1 MESSEIE
8 SALATIR
15 EEFPLATLTISSVFS
30 DLSQSEEE
38 EFFLALFKA
47 LKGRASAGYIERFYS
62 RCSGAVPSYY
72 KEDLDRA
79 YQSVKGGDR
88 RSDTSTG
95 ETQLAT
101 PIGQMPSSSASE
113 GKVLKGMSHQMS
125 GRGHIK
131 LHTLNIIGSKEDVP
145 SSDLMEG
152 MCAIAS
158 DFCCIF
164 SEFK

>member
-15 EEFPLATLTISSVFS
+15 EEFPLATLTISSVIS
-30 DLSQSEEE
+30 NLSQSEEE

-47 LKGRASAGYIERFYS
+47 LKGRASAGYIEKLYS
-62 RCSGAVPSYY
+62 QCSVAVPSYY

-79 YQSVKGGDR
+79 YQSVNGGDK
-88 RSDTSTG
+88 RSDTG
-95 ETQLAT
+95 KTQLAT
-101 PIGQMPSSSASE
+101 SIGQMPSSSASE
-113 GKVLKGMSHQMS
+113 GKVLKVMPHQMS

-145 SSDLMEG
+145 SSDLAEG

-158 DFCCIF
+158 DICCIF
-164 SEFK
+164 SEI